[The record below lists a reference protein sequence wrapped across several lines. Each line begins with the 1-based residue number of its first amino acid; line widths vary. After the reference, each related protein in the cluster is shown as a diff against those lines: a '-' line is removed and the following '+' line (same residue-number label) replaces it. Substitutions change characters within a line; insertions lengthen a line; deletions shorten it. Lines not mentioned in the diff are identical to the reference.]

1 MITIKENKN
10 FVGPKALFDPYYIP
24 PKLLHRKMEEK
35 YLFSIINDCIVDDYS
50 MNILYQGVEGI
61 GKKVIINKVLRDL
74 IKKKYYYN
82 DIYKINID
90 CKEKSQNEIILYILT
105 TILKTLNL
113 KIDINLMINS
123 NIHQLWNILK
133 LTLKKID
140 GKIFIIMNNTEDQN
154 LKITKKILRL
164 SKELKINTISTRNQ
178 VLMPPNSEIQ
188 SYYDLKKKL
197 NHFSYDH
204 LFDILKQRSSLCF
217 LHQIETEVI
226 EYITDIIFDNYI
238 PIPGKG
244 IEILR
249 DLFPS
254 LQKKQSVNYNELIQ
268 ICETHFESFLIF
280 SEFNMLSFLSEEDL
294 LTMIFLDKLANYF
307 MRKSSLFY
315 INFKI
320 LKELYFISCETIGY
334 NKDLK
339 EFSRLIKKL
348 ENLGIINLSK
358 KKILVN
364 KEKHLNILPSMNSY
378 FISIS
383 PLKLKA
389 MIDAIFEKNHII
401 NLNN

>member
-1 MITIKENKN
+1 MITTKENIN
-10 FVGPKALFDPYYIP
+10 FVGARALFDPYYIP

-35 YLFSIINDCIVDDYS
+35 YLFSIINDCLIDDYS
-50 MNILYQGVEGI
+50 MNILYQGAEGI

-74 IKKKYYYN
+74 INKNYSYN
-82 DIYKINID
+82 DIYKIHID
-90 CKEKSQNEIILYILT
+90 CKEKSQDEVIIYILT

-133 LTLKKID
+133 LTLKKMD
-140 GKIFIIMNNTEDQN
+140 GKIFIIMNNTENQN
-154 LKITKKILRL
+154 LKLIKKILIL
-164 SKELKINTISTRNQ
+164 GKELKINTISTRNQ
-178 VLMPPNSEIQ
+178 VLMPQNFEIK
-188 SYYDLKKKL
+188 SCYDLKKKL
-197 NHFSYDH
+197 NHFSYNQ
-204 LFDILKQRSSLCF
+204 LFDILKQRSSLSF
-217 LHQIETEVI
+217 LHQIDTEVI

-244 IEILR
+244 IEILK

-254 LQKKQSVNYNELIQ
+254 LQKKQSINYNQLIQ

-280 SEFNMLSFLSEEDL
+280 SEYNMLSFLSEEDL
-294 LTMIFLDKLANYF
+294 LTMLFLDNLANYF
-307 MRKSSLFY
+307 MSKSSLFY
-315 INFKI
+315 INLKI
-320 LKELYFISCETIGY
+320 LKEIYFISCETIGY
-334 NKDLK
+334 NKNLK
-339 EFSRLIKKL
+339 EFSQLIKKF

-358 KKILVN
+358 KNLLVN
-364 KEKHLNILPSMNSY
+364 KENHLYNLPSMNSY